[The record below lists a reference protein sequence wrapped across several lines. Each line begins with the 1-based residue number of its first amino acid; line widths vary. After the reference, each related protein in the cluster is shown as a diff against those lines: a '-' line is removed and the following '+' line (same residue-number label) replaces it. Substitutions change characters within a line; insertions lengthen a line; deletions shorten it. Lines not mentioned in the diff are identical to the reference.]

1 MVSRLGGQLCGREGD
16 KSKESGIGC
25 ETSASL
31 GKQGKLSGGWILVR
45 FAHRRG
51 CQRATKIGRNKQGK
65 EQEKRRLLACL
76 TGAAR

>member
-1 MVSRLGGQLCGREGD
+1 MVSELGGRLCGREGD
-16 KSKESGIGC
+16 KSKESRIGR
-25 ETSASL
+25 ETSAGP
-31 GKQGKLSGGWILVR
+31 GKQGKLSGDWILVW

-51 CQRATKIGRNKQGK
+51 CQRATKIGGNKQGK